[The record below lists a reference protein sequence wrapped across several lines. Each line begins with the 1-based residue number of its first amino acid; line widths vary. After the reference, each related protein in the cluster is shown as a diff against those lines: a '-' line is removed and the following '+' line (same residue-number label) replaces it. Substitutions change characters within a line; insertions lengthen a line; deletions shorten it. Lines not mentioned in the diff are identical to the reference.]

1 MSGTALVTGATEGIG
16 RATALA
22 LGRAGYRVGICSRAG
37 DKVEATLGELRAQGV
52 TAAGAAADV
61 ADPDQVGHLVER
73 VRGALGEID
82 VLVNNAGVL
91 IARPFEELTL
101 EDWDVT
107 MATNLRGLY
116 LTTRQVL
123 PGMRARRR
131 GTIVNIASLAGRNG
145 FVGGSAYSAS
155 KHAVLGFSR
164 SLMLEVRKDNVRVIA
179 ICPGSVAT
187 GMLRDQAMLKPDP
200 ERILRPEDDA
210 ASILHVLTLPTG
222 ALVSALAIRAT
233 KPYRRRPGVLVTMCV
248 CRRQPFADLLPR
260 ARAAGWALADL
271 VRETGCGAGC
281 GLCRPYLRRMLAT
294 GETEFHELLTED
306 AG

>member
-22 LGRAGYRVGICSRAG
+22 LGRAGYRVGICSRSS
-37 DKVEATLGELRAQGV
+37 DKVAATLAELRAQGV
-52 TAAGAAADV
+52 SAAGAAADV
-61 ADPDQVGHLVER
+61 ADPAQVRHLVDQVRAE
-73 VRGALGEID
+73 LGEID

-107 MATNLRGLY
+107 MATNLRSLY
-116 LTTRQVL
+116 LTTHLVL
-123 PGMRARRR
+123 PGMRTRRH
-131 GTIVNIASLAGRNG
+131 GTIVNVASLAGRNG

-187 GMLRDQAMLKPDP
+187 GMLRDQAMLKPDH
-200 ERILRPEDDA
+200 ERILRPEDVA
-210 ASILHVLTLPTG
+210 ASILHVVTLPTG
-222 ALVSALAIRAT
+222 ALVSELDIRPT
-233 KPYRRRPGVLVTMCV
+233 NP
-248 CRRQPFADLLPR
+248 
-260 ARAAGWALADL
+260 
-271 VRETGCGAGC
+271 
-281 GLCRPYLRRMLAT
+281 
-294 GETEFHELLTED
+294 
-306 AG
+306 

>member
-22 LGRAGYRVGICSRAG
+22 LGRAGYRVGICSRSIE
-37 DKVEATLGELRAQGV
+37 KVEATLAELRAQGV

-61 ADPDQVGHLVER
+61 ADPDQVRHLVDQ
-73 VRGALGEID
+73 VRGTLGEID

-91 IARPFEELTL
+91 IARPIEELTL

-107 MATNLRGLY
+107 MATNLRSLY
-116 LTTRQVL
+116 LTTRLVL
-123 PGMRARRR
+123 PGMRTRRQ
-131 GTIVNIASLAGRNG
+131 GTIVNVASLAGRNG

-187 GMLRDQAMLKPDP
+187 GMLRNQAMLKPDH
-200 ERILRPEDDA
+200 ERILRPEDVA

-222 ALVSALAIRAT
+222 ALVSELDIRPT
-233 KPYRRRPGVLVTMCV
+233 NP
-248 CRRQPFADLLPR
+248 
-260 ARAAGWALADL
+260 
-271 VRETGCGAGC
+271 
-281 GLCRPYLRRMLAT
+281 
-294 GETEFHELLTED
+294 
-306 AG
+306 

>member
-22 LGRAGYRVGICSRAG
+22 LGRAGYRVGICSRTTE
-37 DKVEATLGELRAQGV
+37 KVEATLAELRAQGV

-61 ADPDQVGHLVER
+61 ADPDQVRHLVDQ
-73 VRGALGEID
+73 VRGTLGEID

-91 IARPFEELTL
+91 IARPIEELTL
-101 EDWDVT
+101 EEWDLT
-107 MATNLRGLY
+107 MATNLRSLY
-116 LTTRQVL
+116 LTTRLVL
-123 PGMRARRR
+123 PGMRTRRQ
-131 GTIVNIASLAGRNG
+131 GTIVNVASLAGRNG

-187 GMLRDQAMLKPDP
+187 GMLRDQAMLKPDH
-200 ERILRPEDDA
+200 ERILRPDDVA

-222 ALVSALAIRAT
+222 ALVSELDIRPT
-233 KPYRRRPGVLVTMCV
+233 NP
-248 CRRQPFADLLPR
+248 
-260 ARAAGWALADL
+260 
-271 VRETGCGAGC
+271 
-281 GLCRPYLRRMLAT
+281 
-294 GETEFHELLTED
+294 
-306 AG
+306 

>member
-22 LGRAGYRVGICSRAG
+22 LGRAGYRVGICSRSG
-37 DKVEATLGELRAQGV
+37 DKVATTLAELRDQGV

-61 ADPDQVGHLVER
+61 ADPEQVRLLIEQ

-82 VLVNNAGVL
+82 VLVNNAGVF
-91 IARPFEELTL
+91 IARPLDELTL

-107 MATNLRGLY
+107 MATNLRSLY
-116 LTTRQVL
+116 LTTRLAL
-123 PGMRARRR
+123 PGMRARRH
-131 GTIVNIASLAGRNG
+131 GTIVNVASLAGRNG

-187 GMLRDQAMLKPDP
+187 GMLRDQAMLKPDHDH
-200 ERILRPEDDA
+200 ILRPEDVA

-222 ALVSALAIRAT
+222 ALVSELDIRPT
-233 KPYRRRPGVLVTMCV
+233 NP
-248 CRRQPFADLLPR
+248 
-260 ARAAGWALADL
+260 
-271 VRETGCGAGC
+271 
-281 GLCRPYLRRMLAT
+281 
-294 GETEFHELLTED
+294 
-306 AG
+306 